1 MWMGDDAEGRT
12 VVIGLG
18 NPLMGDDG
26 TGLAALERLQRNY
39 DVPDDVLL
47 VDGGTWGM
55 NLLPII
61 ETAGR
66 VLMLDAITFGG
77 TPGELVVLHRRQLPK
92 AFALKFSP
100 HQLDMREV
108 LAAAE
113 LRGTLPDD
121 TIAVGVQP
129 GRIEMGLSLSPE
141 VEGSLDQLVGAA
153 AATLQSW
160 GHTCSVIPHEQSE
173 CRDLAWASRGS
184 PQARKVDPDTLRA
197 RD

>member
-1 MWMGDDAEGRT
+1 MWMGDDATGRT

-26 TGLAALERLQRNY
+26 TGLAALEALQERY
-39 DVPDDVLL
+39 QVPDDVLL

-77 TPGELVVLHRRQLPK
+77 QPGELVVLDRHQLPRV
-92 AFALKFSP
+92 FALKFSP

-121 TIAVGVQP
+121 TVAVGVQP
-129 GRIEMGLSLSPE
+129 GRVEMGVSLSPE
-141 VEGSLDQLVGAA
+141 VEAALVRLVEAA
-153 AATLQSW
+153 VRKLESW
-160 GHTCSVIPHEQSE
+160 GHAVIPHERSSCGDLPCESCGQPQSNE
-173 CRDLAWASRGS
+173 SRS
-184 PQARKVDPDTLRA
+184 RHAARA
-197 RD
+197 G

>member
-77 TPGELVVLHRRQLPK
+77 APGELVVLDRHQLPK

-113 LRGTLPDD
+113 LRGKLPDD

-129 GRIEMGLSLSPE
+129 GRVEMGTSLSPE
-141 VEGSLDQLVGAA
+141 VEQALDQLVGAA
-153 AATLQSW
+153 MTTLRSW
-160 GHTCSVIPHEQSE
+160 GHTCKE
-173 CRDLAWASRGS
+173 ASCTR
-184 PQARKVDPDTLRA
+184 
-197 RD
+197 

>member
-26 TGLAALERLQRNY
+26 TGLAALERLERHY

-77 TPGELVVLHRRQLPK
+77 APGELVVLDRHQLPK

-113 LRGTLPDD
+113 LRGKLPDD

-129 GRIEMGLSLSPE
+129 GRVEMGTSLSPE
-141 VEGSLDQLVGAA
+141 VEQALDQLVSAA
-153 AATLQSW
+153 MARLRSW
-160 GHTCSVIPHEQSE
+160 GHTCKE
-173 CRDLAWASRGS
+173 ASCMR
-184 PQARKVDPDTLRA
+184 
-197 RD
+197 

>member
-26 TGLAALERLQRNY
+26 TGLAALERLQERY
-39 DVPDDVLL
+39 LVPDDVLL

-77 TPGELVVLHRRQLPK
+77 APGELVVLDRQQLPK

-108 LAAAE
+108 LAAAQ
-113 LRGTLPDD
+113 LRGKLPDE
-121 TIAVGVQP
+121 TFAVGVQP
-129 GRIEMGLSLSPE
+129 GRVEMGTSLSPE
-141 VEGSLDQLVGAA
+141 VEASLDRLIDAA
-153 AATLQSW
+153 VAKLQSW
-160 GHTCSVIPHEQSE
+160 GHAVSPTNQ
-173 CRDLAWASRGS
+173 ASDHRQPS
-184 PQARKVDPDTLRA
+184 TIIR
-197 RD
+197 

>member
-1 MWMGDDAEGRT
+1 MWTADGAAADALWMGDDAAGRT
-12 VVIGLG
+12 VVLGLG

-26 TGLAALERLQRNY
+26 AGLAALERLLERWT
-39 DVPDDVLL
+39 VPDDVLL

-77 TPGELVVLHRRQLPK
+77 KPGELVTLDRHALPK

-113 LRGTLPDD
+113 LRGTLPND
-121 TIAVGVQP
+121 TVAVGVQP
-129 GRIEMGLSLSPE
+129 GRVEMGVELSEE
-141 VEGSLDQLVGAA
+141 VQRALDALVDLAA
-153 AATLQSW
+153 ETLTSW
-160 GHTCSVIPHEQSE
+160 GHDMSMTAH
-173 CRDLAWASRGS
+173 RHA
-184 PQARKVDPDTLRA
+184 
-197 RD
+197 

>member
-1 MWMGDDAEGRT
+1 MWMADAAATGALWMGDDAAGRT

-26 TGLAALERLQRNY
+26 TGLAALERLQERWTI
-39 DVPDDVLL
+39 PGDVLL

-66 VLMLDAITFGG
+66 VLLLDAITFGG
-77 TPGELVVLHRRQLPK
+77 RPGDVVILDKAQLPK
-92 AFALKFSP
+92 VFALKFSP

-113 LRGTLPDD
+113 
-121 TIAVGVQP
+121 
-129 GRIEMGLSLSPE
+129 
-141 VEGSLDQLVGAA
+141 
-153 AATLQSW
+153 
-160 GHTCSVIPHEQSE
+160 
-173 CRDLAWASRGS
+173 
-184 PQARKVDPDTLRA
+184 
-197 RD
+197 